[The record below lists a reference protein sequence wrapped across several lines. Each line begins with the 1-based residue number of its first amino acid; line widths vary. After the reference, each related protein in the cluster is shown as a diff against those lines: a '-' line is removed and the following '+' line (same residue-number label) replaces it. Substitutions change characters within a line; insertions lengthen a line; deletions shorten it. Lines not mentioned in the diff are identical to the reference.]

1 METEITISGIYFL
14 LKNKELVYIGQSKNL
29 NRRLKYHSFDF
40 DEYYSIE
47 CLEEDLNSNE
57 KYLIELVLPN
67 LNIIYNKQNKPKPS
81 IKGSDYKIK
90 KVADRVGLSMLY
102 ISKKTEI
109 SPSQLSKINSGKS
122 SVTLEQIKKIA
133 DALDVR
139 FVELI
144 ELPEGYG
151 YTTDSDRKIN
161 GIIYLKSIKTE

>member
-1 METEITISGIYFL
+1 MKETLRKDNTLPLHPTI
-14 LKNKELVYIGQSKNL
+14 
-29 NRRLKYHSFDF
+29 KYV
-40 DEYYSIE
+40 
-47 CLEEDLNSNE
+47 
-57 KYLIELVLPN
+57 KV
-67 LNIIYNKQNKPKPS
+67 KGR
-81 IKGSDYKIK
+81 IKDI
-90 KVADRVGLSMLY
+90 ADRKGLRMLEVA
-102 ISKKTEI
+102 KRVEI

-133 DALDVR
+133 DALDVL